1 MELKT
6 IRLHSLIDPSR
17 NLITYHNT
25 NTVTMTLSHEEAQP
39 KRVHITINKT
49 ELKGLIATLQA
60 YLAEMEPTLPERG
73 TMTDDE
79 VLAKFR
85 KRVAL

>member
-6 IRLHSLIDPSR
+6 VKLRSLIDPNR

-39 KRVHITINKT
+39 KRVYITINKT
-49 ELKGLIATLQA
+49 ELKGLIKTLQV
-60 YLAEMEPTLPERG
+60 YLAEMESTLPERG

-79 VLAKFR
+79 VIAKFR
-85 KRVAL
+85 KRVTL